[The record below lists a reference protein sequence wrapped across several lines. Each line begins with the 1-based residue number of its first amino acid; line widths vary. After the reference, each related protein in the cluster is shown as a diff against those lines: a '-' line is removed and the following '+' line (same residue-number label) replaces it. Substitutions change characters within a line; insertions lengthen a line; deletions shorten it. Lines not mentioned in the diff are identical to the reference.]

1 MMQKY
6 SLNGKWDL
14 YFFAQENS
22 ELKDFIDYEKNSA
35 NKIIA
40 DVPGNVEL
48 DLSEA
53 GILPKD
59 LFWGSNILEL
69 KNYENYEWWYEKEFD
84 LPETINRKSVSIR
97 FEGVDCLAEYWL
109 NGEKIG
115 SSENMFIPVEFDITN
130 KLIYGKKNKI

>member
-35 NKIIA
+35 NKIIT

-53 GILPKD
+53 GILP
-59 LFWGSNILEL
+59 
-69 KNYENYEWWYEKEFD
+69 
-84 LPETINRKSVSIR
+84 
-97 FEGVDCLAEYWL
+97 
-109 NGEKIG
+109 
-115 SSENMFIPVEFDITN
+115 
-130 KLIYGKKNKI
+130 

>member
-1 MMQKY
+1 MKKY

-69 KNYENYEWWYEKEFD
+69 KNYENYE
-84 LPETINRKSVSIR
+84 
-97 FEGVDCLAEYWL
+97 
-109 NGEKIG
+109 
-115 SSENMFIPVEFDITN
+115 
-130 KLIYGKKNKI
+130 